1 MRQNMEIFSGKT
13 ALVTGATGGIAQD
26 VVRNFVNGGA
36 NVVLADLNM
45 NSLKEFAEGL
55 DVAAERFLTMA
66 GDVSSSSFNDQLVQ
80 AAVDKFAWIDCFVPC
95 AGIYPEAALA
105 DISDADWRKV
115 MSVNLDGVFY
125 GTRAVLPHMPEGS
138 AIVNITSLAADRG
151 SRNHSAY
158 SATKGALL
166 AFTRSTALEAA
177 PRVRVNAVAPG
188 VIDTAMVGDLM
199 AAGGDHVL
207 STTPLGRIGTTKEVA
222 DVVTFLCTPAAGFIT
237 GEVIRVNGGIHMT
250 G

>member
-1 MRQNMEIFSGKT
+1 VELFAGKT
-13 ALVTGATGGIAQD
+13 ALVTGATGGIAKE
-26 VVRNFVNGGA
+26 VVRNFIKGGA
-36 NVVLADLNM
+36 NVALTDLND
-45 NSLKEFAEGL
+45 NLLKEFVGSL
-55 DVAAERFLTMA
+55 DVPAERYLTVA
-66 GDVSSSSFNDQLVQ
+66 GDVSSSGFNDQLVQ
-80 AAVDKFAWIDCFVPC
+80 AAVDKFARIDCFVPC
-95 AGIYPEAALA
+95 AGIYPEAALTN
-105 DISDADWRKV
+105 ISDADWRKV
-115 MSVNLDGVFY
+115 MSINLDGVFY

-199 AAGGDHVL
+199 AADSDRIL
-207 STTPLGRIGTTKEVA
+207 SATPLGRMGTAKEVA
-222 DVVTFLCTPAAGFIT
+222 EVVTFLCTPAAGFIT
-237 GEVIRVNGGIHMT
+237 GEVIRVNGGIHMA